1 MSVSKKVKALL
12 LEREK
17 KQSDLMEVLGM
28 SSKQSLSNKFSNE
41 RWSAEDLV
49 KIAEYCGCKL
59 AFILP
64 NGERIIISNADLTD
78 EAGLGGI
85 NELRGNYG
93 ARYQK
98 DDHFL

>member
-64 NGERIIISNADLTD
+64 MGNGLSFQMLI
-78 EAGLGGI
+78 
-85 NELRGNYG
+85 
-93 ARYQK
+93 
-98 DDHFL
+98 

>member
-28 SSKQSLSNKFSNE
+28 SSKQSLSNKVSNE

-64 NGERIIISNADLTD
+64 NGERITISNADLTD
-78 EAGLGGI
+78 EA
-85 NELRGNYG
+85 ET
-93 ARYQK
+93 
-98 DDHFL
+98 

>member
-49 KIAEYCGCKL
+49 KIAEYCGWQAGSSYCQMG
-59 AFILP
+59 
-64 NGERIIISNADLTD
+64 NGLSFQMLI
-78 EAGLGGI
+78 
-85 NELRGNYG
+85 
-93 ARYQK
+93 
-98 DDHFL
+98 

>member
-59 AFILP
+59 AFIMP
-64 NGERIIISNADLTD
+64 DGQIIIDC
-78 EAGLGGI
+78 
-85 NELRGNYG
+85 
-93 ARYQK
+93 
-98 DDHFL
+98 

>member
-28 SSKQSLSNKFSNE
+28 RRKPSLSNKFSNE
-41 RWSAEDLV
+41 RWSAEDLA

-64 NGERIIISNADLTD
+64 NGERITISNADLTD
-78 EAGLGGI
+78 EA
-85 NELRGNYG
+85 ET
-93 ARYQK
+93 
-98 DDHFL
+98 